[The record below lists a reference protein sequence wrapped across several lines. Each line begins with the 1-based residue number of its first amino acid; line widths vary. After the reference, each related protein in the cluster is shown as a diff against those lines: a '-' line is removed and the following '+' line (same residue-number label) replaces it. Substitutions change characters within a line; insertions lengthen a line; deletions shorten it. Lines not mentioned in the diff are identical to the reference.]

1 MYTDAT
7 EEGAGDTAY
16 SEATGDAA
24 YSEATGDTVAYSEAT
39 GDSKYT
45 EANYDEKRRKS
56 TQPRKSVMV
65 EIDTV
70 ELEQLRA
77 AARQAADGFHE
88 VFADPDYD
96 EDVSPI
102 LLWPLV
108 LEPAEL
114 GAVGVLDVLP
124 SL

>member
-1 MYTDAT
+1 MQGSGEYMYTDAT
-7 EEGAGDTAY
+7 EEGAGNTAY
-16 SEATGDAA
+16 SEATGDA
-24 YSEATGDTVAYSEAT
+24 AYSEAT